1 MFTSIQDEYR
11 LTPHWSLT
19 AGLRY
24 DNFSDTGDSFSPRAA
39 LLWNS
44 HKTLSGKL
52 LYGHAYRAPTF
63 YELYSG
69 NAPKISDN
77 PKLKPEKLD
86 SIELSISYRPSDTL
100 HNSTNLYWYQAEE
113 LIDYQAF
120 NYGVFFDNKGRQLGA
135 GIETEFH
142 WNPISALELRASYAY
157 RWTEDQ
163 QTKKAVANIPKHLGK
178 LMANWHITENWNLNS
193 DWSIVADIPREEGDA
208 RDKIDNYQLV
218 NLANSYRLN
227 HAIESTLGVRNL
239 FDKTY
244 VSPSRGIPK
253 DDYPMPGR
261 YVFAE
266 LKYRFD

>member
-1 MFTSIQDEYR
+1 
-11 LTPHWSLT
+11 
-19 AGLRY
+19 
-24 DNFSDTGDSFSPRAA
+24 
-39 LLWNS
+39 
-44 HKTLSGKL
+44 
-52 LYGHAYRAPTF
+52 
-63 YELYSG
+63 
-69 NAPKISDN
+69 
-77 PKLKPEKLD
+77 
-86 SIELSISYRPSDTL
+86 
-100 HNSTNLYWYQAEE
+100 
-113 LIDYQAF
+113 
-120 NYGVFFDNKGRQLGA
+120 
-135 GIETEFH
+135 
-142 WNPISALELRASYAY
+142 
-157 RWTEDQ
+157 
-163 QTKKAVANIPKHLGK
+163 
-178 LMANWHITENWNLNS
+178 MANWHITENWNLNS